1 VAQDLREQLQSSLGT
16 AYTLE
21 RELGGGGMS
30 RVFLAR
36 EEALGREV
44 VIKVLPSDLAGVS
57 VDRFKREIMTAA
69 RLQHPHIVPLLSA
82 GEVDGIPYFTMPFV
96 QGDSLRARLRESG
109 ALPVAEA
116 VRLLRNIAAAL
127 AYAHRQ
133 GVVHRDIKPDN
144 VLLSGG
150 SAAVTDFGVAKAIG
164 DAVTRSPDGGI
175 TQVGV
180 ALGTPAYMAPEQAAA
195 DPNTDSRA
203 DLYALGVLAYEMLTG
218 APPFRGRPAQELLVA
233 HLTEEPVPIEAVR
246 GDLPRPLSHLVMWCL
261 QKRPDDRP
269 QMADDVVAALDTL
282 ATTSGRTR
290 ITTVFLGPLL
300 ADEPT
305 GGSARRAI
313 GLYVTAATLAAAMA
327 KFAVLIFALPDW
339 VFTGAVVLLVLGL
352 PLFAVTAYAN
362 RLTPT
367 TGPTGAVAGA
377 RAGAPP
383 RRRLT
388 WRKTALTTSGLLV
401 AYALFVSG
409 FVVMRALAIGPA
421 ATLMAAGKLK
431 DRERIL
437 VADFASA
444 AHDTSLGN
452 VVTEAFRT
460 DLRQSRVVALVQESE
475 VRRTLARMQR
485 PATVRLD
492 TALAREVALRDG
504 IKAMI
509 TGDIRQVGTSGSYLI
524 SARLVDATS
533 GNELVAFRETASDA
547 AQIIAAVDRLSKRL
561 REKIGESLR
570 EIRSNPPLEQV
581 TTPSLEA
588 LRKYA
593 EATRMIDQGGDI
605 RREVALLEE
614 AIRLDTTFAMAYRKL
629 GVVLSNTG
637 IDRERANKMLVRAI
651 GYSTRLTD
659 LERFIALGSYY
670 GDVGGEPEKAVAN
683 YRAALD
689 IDPTNFV
696 ALNNLGLVQL
706 GMRQFA
712 AAEATLR
719 KLVATDS
726 TRPNP
731 WMSLAATQFS
741 LGKIGDARRT
751 LREIVRRFPTLPT
764 APAMLAHY
772 FVALGQYD
780 SATVLIDSLRR
791 AAPDSPEVRAMVAGE
806 RAMIQQMHGQLAAS
820 ARSSTE
826 AIEAARQL
834 GARITPLDVA
844 VGEAL
849 VSAWFLSDT
858 SGVRRK
864 LDAALTATPLVS
876 IAATQR
882 PYLTLA
888 AVNALIGRVAM
899 ARGYVA
905 QHDTVIRDSLTV
917 RANRVERYL
926 ALAEIAIA
934 EHRWQ
939 DAIAALRKADE
950 PRCAICALPRLGAAY
965 DLSGQPDSAIAIFE
979 RYRTTPDM
987 RRATVDAVYLAGVH
1001 KRLGEL
1007 YAAKGNTA
1015 RALVEYEAFIQLWA
1029 NADAPLQP
1037 TVRDVRK
1044 RIESLRT
1051 RKAG

>member
-1 VAQDLREQLQSSLGT
+1 MAQDLREQLQSSLGK

-30 RVFLAR
+30 RVFVAR

-96 QGDSLRARLRESG
+96 SGDSLRSRLREAG
-109 ALPVAEA
+109 ALPVPEA
-116 VRLLRNIAAAL
+116 VRLLRDIAAAL
-127 AYAHRQ
+127 AYAHSQ

-164 DAVTRSPDGGI
+164 DSVSKSPDSGI

-195 DPNTDSRA
+195 DPQTDSRA
-203 DLYALGVLAYEMLTG
+203 DLYAFGVMAYEMLTG
-218 APPFRGRPAQELLVA
+218 APPFRGRPPQELLVA
-233 HLTEEPVPIEAVR
+233 HLTEEPVPIEQVR
-246 GDLPRPLSHLVMWCL
+246 GDLPRPLAHLVMWCL
-261 QKRPDDRP
+261 QKRPDERP
-269 QMADDVVAALDTL
+269 QTADEVVAALDAM

-300 ADEPT
+300 ANEPT

-313 GLYVTAATLAAAMA
+313 GLYVTAAALAGAMA

-362 RLTPT
+362 RSTGA
-367 TGPTGAVAGA
+367 TGPTGAVTGLRSGA
-377 RAGAPP
+377 T

-444 AHDTSLGN
+444 ANDTSLGN

-460 DLRQSRVVALVQESE
+460 DLRQSRVVSLVQESE

-509 TGDIRQVGTSGSYLI
+509 TGDISQVGTSGSYI
-524 SARLVDATS
+524 VSARLIDAQS
-533 GNELVAFRETASDA
+533 GNELVAFRETAPEPG
-547 AQIIAAVDRLSKRL
+547 QIIVAVDRLSKRL

-593 EATRMIDQGGDI
+593 EATRLIDQGGDI
-605 RREVALLEE
+605 RREIALLED

-651 GYSTRLTD
+651 EYSTRLTD
-659 LERFIALGSYY
+659 VERFLALGSYY
-670 GDVGGEPEKAVAN
+670 SEASADPEKAVAN

-689 IDPTNFV
+689 IDPTNYV

-719 KLVATDS
+719 KLVASDS
-726 TRPNP
+726 TRLNS
-731 WMSLAATQFS
+731 WLNLATTQFS
-741 LGKIGDARRT
+741 LGKIGEARRT
-751 LREIVRRFPTLPT
+751 LGQIALRFPAQPT
-764 APAMLAHY
+764 AGLILANY
-772 FVALGQYD
+772 YVALGQYD
-780 SATVLIDSLRR
+780 SATVLLDSMRR
-791 AAPDSPEVRAMVAGE
+791 MSPDNPEIRAMVAGE
-806 RAMIQQMHGQLAAS
+806 RTQILQVRGQIAA
-820 ARSSTE
+820 
-826 AIEAARQL
+826 AIRMSNEAADAARML
-834 GARITPLDVA
+834 GARFTPLDLA
-844 VGEAL
+844 VGDAL
-849 VSAWFLSDT
+849 VQAWFFNDT
-858 SGVRRK
+858 AGVQRK
-864 LDAALTATPLVS
+864 LDAALTTTPLAS
-876 IAATQR
+876 IATTQR
-882 PYLTLA
+882 PYLALA
-888 AVNALIGRVAM
+888 VINALIGRIAM

-905 QHDTVIRDSLTV
+905 QHDTLIRDSLTIRGD
-917 RANRVERYL
+917 RAQRYG

-934 EHRWQ
+934 ERRWP
-939 DAIAALRKADE
+939 DAIAAMRKADE
-950 PRCAICALPRLGAAY
+950 PRCTICALPRLAAAY

-987 RRATVDAVYLAGVH
+987 RRPSVDAVYLAGVH

-1007 YAAKGNTA
+1007 YEAKGNSA
-1015 RALVEYEAFIQLWA
+1015 RALAEYEAFVQLWV
-1029 NADAPLQP
+1029 NADPPLQP
-1037 TVRDVRK
+1037 AVRAIKK
-1044 RIESLRT
+1044 RIESLRA
-1051 RKAG
+1051 RKAE